1 MLPVRT
7 FVAIDMSPSVNRA
20 LASLLEQIQSSGA
33 KAQWIRPEN
42 VHLTLS
48 FLGDVDPLH
57 IMDVCSAVSAA
68 ASEHDAFQLTC
79 RGLGAFPEI
88 GRPRVV
94 WVGMDEGRGALC
106 SLQAAIAT
114 NLDEIGYP
122 KESRRYQPHITLGR
136 VQRSADEHALS
147 QIIEQFSQCEV
158 GETRVDEVLVMSS
171 QLERGGPRYAILG
184 RAPLC

>member
-7 FVAIDMSPSVNRA
+7 FVAIDMSPSVNRG
-20 LASLLEQIQSSGA
+20 LAALLEQMQSSGA
-33 KAQWIRPEN
+33 DAQWIRPEN

-68 ASEHDAFQLTC
+68 ASEHDAFRLSC
-79 RGLGAFPEI
+79 SGVGAFPDAS
-88 GRPRVV
+88 RPRVV
-94 WVGMDEGRGALC
+94 WVGMDEGREALC

-122 KESRRYQPHITLGR
+122 KEGRRYQPHITLGR
-136 VQRSADEHALS
+136 AKRGADEHVLS
-147 QIIEQFSQCEV
+147 QAIEQFSRRPV
-158 GETRVDEVLVMSS
+158 GETMVDEVLVMSS
-171 QLERGGPRYAILG
+171 QMERGGPRYAILG
-184 RAPLC
+184 RAPLR